1 MAFQSAPQPLPPT
14 TIHYSSSKTHRISP
28 SVAHD
33 FLSAYFDRAATD
45 PSLQPDSTLS
55 THGPVSANAGS
66 APNLVIHNLKRVQA
80 GLAGEVLGRDLTLAR
95 LDGEGGGPVFAL
107 KSREVGGDGED
118 WGGDGR
124 RDWKE
129 AVDNGWQDLEIYE
142 RAQEVMDVGEGE
154 EGDQA
159 QMSMQMQ
166 MDTDQG
172 FEAGVGQETGVI
184 DKEERKRKKKERRKE
199 EKRAKSKTT
208 TTG

>member
-14 TIHYSSSKTHRISP
+14 TIHRSSSKTHRISP

-33 FLSAYFDRAATD
+33 FLSAYLDRAATD

-80 GLAGEVLGRDLTLAR
+80 GLAGEV
-95 LDGEGGGPVFAL
+95 
-107 KSREVGGDGED
+107 GGDGED

-154 EGDQA
+154 GEEGDQA

-172 FEAGVGQETGVI
+172 FEAGVGQESGVI

-199 EKRAKSKTT
+199 EKRVKSKATT
-208 TTG
+208 TR